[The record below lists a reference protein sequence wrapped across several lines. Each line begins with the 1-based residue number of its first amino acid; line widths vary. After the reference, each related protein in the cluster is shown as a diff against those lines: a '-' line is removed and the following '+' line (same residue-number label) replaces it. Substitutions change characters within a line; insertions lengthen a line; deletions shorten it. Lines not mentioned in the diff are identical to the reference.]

1 MINVK
6 NYING
11 QFLESISKNK
21 IDNINPATGKI
32 ISTFPRSTKNDIDK
46 AVDVAKN
53 SFQKWKN
60 LPIAQRASYL
70 IKLGNEIKKN
80 AKALAAAETA
90 DTGKPLHLSKKMD
103 IPRSS
108 ENFIY
113 FGNAII
119 HNASEFHKMDNNSFN
134 YTLRQPVGVVGCIAP
149 WNLPLYLLTWKI
161 APALATG
168 NTVVAK
174 PSELTPH
181 TAYLLS
187 KICNKINLPKG
198 VLNIIYG
205 LGSEAGEA
213 LVLHKDVPIITF
225 TGGTETGKKI
235 MKNSARNLKKISLE
249 LGGKNPN
256 IIFDD
261 ADINLAVE
269 ISIKSSFLNQGQICL
284 CGSRIFVQKKIYKE
298 FKSKFLLKVKKLI
311 VGDPE
316 NINTDLGAL
325 ISKDHFNKVMG
336 FIEKAKQEGASII
349 QGGNSLTNVGKFK
362 NGFFIEPTVIENA
375 DISSDINQK
384 EIFGPIVSL
393 NYFDSEEDVINFAN
407 NTNYG
412 LSASIYTQN
421 LNRAHRVANLIEAGT
436 IWINTWLLRD
446 LRVPFGGMKHSG
458 IGREGGIDS
467 LHFFT
472 ESKNVCVKYE

>member
-1 MINVK
+1 VINVK

-375 DISSDINQK
+375 DINSDINQK

>member
-11 QFLESISKNK
+11 QFLDSISKNK

-32 ISTFPRSTKNDIDK
+32 ISTFPRSTKNDIDN

-103 IPRSS
+103 IPRSY

-375 DISSDINQK
+375 DINSDINQK

>member
-1 MINVK
+1 MKKIK

-11 QFLESISKNK
+11 EFLESSTKNK

-32 ISTFPRSTKNDIDK
+32 ISTFPRSNHNDIAL
-46 AVDVAKN
+46 AVNVAKK
-53 SFQKWKN
+53 SFLSWKN
-60 LPIAQRASYL
+60 LSTKERAGYL
-70 IKLGNEIKKN
+70 IKLGEEIKKN
-80 AKALAAAETA
+80 ANELAAAETI
-90 DTGKPLHLSKKMD
+90 DTGKPIQLSKKMD
-103 IPRSS
+103 ISRSS
-108 ENFIY
+108 KNLIY

-119 HNASEFHKMDNNSFN
+119 HNSSEFHKMDNNTFN

-168 NTVVAK
+168 NTVIAK
-174 PSELTPH
+174 PSELTPY

-187 KICNKINLPKG
+187 KICKKINLPKG

-261 ADINLAVE
+261 ADINLAVD

-284 CGSRIFVQKKIYKE
+284 CGSRIYVQKNIYKK
-298 FKSKFLLKVKKLI
+298 FKIKFLRKVKKLT

-316 NINTDLGAL
+316 DINTDLGAM
-325 ISKDHFNKVMG
+325 ISKDHFRKVMG

-349 QGGNSLTNVGKFK
+349 QGGNSVSNDGKLK
-362 NGFFIEPTVIENA
+362 GGFFIEPTVIEDA
-375 DISSDINQK
+375 DINSEINQK

-393 NYFDSEEDVINFAN
+393 NYFDNEEDVINYAN

-412 LSASIYTQN
+412 LSASIFTNN
-421 LNRAHRVANLIEAGT
+421 LNRAHRVANLIDAGT

-467 LHFFT
+467 LQFFT

>member
-375 DISSDINQK
+375 DINSDINQK

>member
-325 ISKDHFNKVMG
+325 ISKDHFNKVIG

-375 DISSDINQK
+375 DINSDINQK

>member
-1 MINVK
+1 MKKIK

-11 QFLESISKNK
+11 EFLESSTKNK

-32 ISTFPRSTKNDIDK
+32 ISTFPRSNHNDIAL
-46 AVDVAKN
+46 AVNVAKK
-53 SFQKWKN
+53 SFSSWKN
-60 LPIAQRASYL
+60 LSIKERAGYL
-70 IKLGNEIKKN
+70 IKLGEEIKKN
-80 AKALAAAETA
+80 ANELAAAETI
-90 DTGKPLHLSKKMD
+90 DTGKPIQLSKKMD
-103 IPRSS
+103 ISRSS
-108 ENFIY
+108 KNLIY

-119 HNASEFHKMDNNSFN
+119 HNSSEFHKMDNNTFN

-168 NTVVAK
+168 NTVIAK
-174 PSELTPH
+174 PSELTPY

-187 KICNKINLPKG
+187 KICKKINLPKG

-261 ADINLAVE
+261 ADINLAVD

-284 CGSRIFVQKKIYKE
+284 CGSRIYVQK
-298 FKSKFLLKVKKLI
+298 
-311 VGDPE
+311 
-316 NINTDLGAL
+316 NI
-325 ISKDHFNKVMG
+325 
-336 FIEKAKQEGASII
+336 
-349 QGGNSLTNVGKFK
+349 
-362 NGFFIEPTVIENA
+362 
-375 DISSDINQK
+375 
-384 EIFGPIVSL
+384 
-393 NYFDSEEDVINFAN
+393 
-407 NTNYG
+407 
-412 LSASIYTQN
+412 
-421 LNRAHRVANLIEAGT
+421 
-436 IWINTWLLRD
+436 
-446 LRVPFGGMKHSG
+446 
-458 IGREGGIDS
+458 
-467 LHFFT
+467 
-472 ESKNVCVKYE
+472 